1 MATMPAL
8 NKSNVAVSE
17 KEIRSP
23 YSWPKPAPAQRQ
35 NTEDFGRQMEKDA
48 QPPLAKFFSEL
59 MDNEIVRYTLYIIPV
74 AVIIAIPLALYCTI
88 WKAEAWSASVAST
101 TTVITAGS
109 NTTLKGGSI
118 INGTFTGGTF
128 INGNLVNGT
137 VTGGVVQAKTLVKI
151 HKKGLM
157 VWLELCWAFL
167 WIAKILATLIPS
179 IFGFVSGMV
188 TTGLRKYALVLKAVK
203 TPLSI
208 FIWAVLCIASY
219 DIIYIFD
226 KETHAKYN
234 GTNNPITGMVTFH
247 KVLKV
252 STGMSALW
260 LAEKMVVQLLSVN
273 YHATAHRDKIK
284 DIKKTSTAV
293 DLLYEASLRRYPDYH
308 QDFVE
313 EDMDIHDTDNMQ
325 KLLREKAANQRTRRF
340 FGELRWTADKVTT
353 AFGRIASDI
362 TGQEVLKP
370 TATHAVVEGALERK
384 AGSEAMARRI
394 FKALCPPHADSIT
407 EANLVHELGA
417 GREAEAHWIFSQ
429 LDRDDN
435 GDVSLDEMILL
446 ICGIARN
453 RKDMW
458 KSSCDIKDAVKILDR
473 VLSFIVFVI
482 VVLFYGTF
490 SACVVSM
497 TMLIVCSCLLL
508 HSPCKQRHCHLGLL
522 HWRCL
527 RNL

>member
-1 MATMPAL
+1 MSEMPTL
-8 NKSNVAVSE
+8 NKSAVAVDE
-17 KEIRSP
+17 KEIRTP
-23 YSWPKPAPAQRQ
+23 YSLPKPSTAQRQ
-35 NTEDFGRQMEKDA
+35 NTDDFGRQMEKDA
-48 QPPLAKFFSEL
+48 QPPLARFISDL

-74 AVIIAIPLALYCTI
+74 AIIIAIPLTLYCTI
-88 WKAEAWSASVAST
+88 WKTHAWSASVPAS

-109 NTTLKGGSI
+109 NTTLKGGNI

-128 INGNLVNGT
+128 VNGHLVNGT
-137 VTGGVVQAKTLVKI
+137 VTGGVVQAETLVKL
-151 HKKGLM
+151 HKKGML
-157 VWLELCWAFL
+157 VWVELCWAFL
-167 WIAKILATLIPS
+167 WIAKILATLLPS

-208 FIWAVLCIASY
+208 FIWAILCIASY
-219 DIIYIFD
+219 NIIYIFD
-226 KETHAKYN
+226 RETHSKFN
-234 GTNNPITGMVTFH
+234 GTNNPIKGMVIFH

-260 LAEKMVVQLLSVN
+260 LAEKMIVQLISVN

-308 QDFVE
+308 KDFVE
-313 EDMDIHDTDNMQ
+313 EDMDIHDTDNVQ
-325 KLLREKAANQRTRRF
+325 KLLREKAADQRTRRF

-370 TATHAVVEGALERK
+370 TATHAVVEGALERSV
-384 AGSEAMARRI
+384 GSEAMARRI

-407 EANLVHELGA
+407 EQDLVDELGV
-417 GREAEAHWIFSQ
+417 GREAEAHWVFSQ
-429 LDRDDN
+429 LDRDGN
-435 GDVSLDEMILL
+435 GDVSLEEIILL
-446 ICGIARN
+446 VCGIARN

-458 KSSCDIKDAVKILDR
+458 KSSCDIKDAVKILDH
-473 VLSFIVFVI
+473 VLSFIVFII
-482 VVLFYGTF
+482 VVLFYGR
-490 SACVVSM
+490 
-497 TMLIVCSCLLL
+497 LLPGY
-508 HSPCKQRHCHLGLL
+508 HS
-522 HWRCL
+522 
-527 RNL
+527 